1 MVRPSL
7 HRPPNPLTPNRTTSI
22 LPSPKSTENAMQF
35 TIVADDELAPLAR
48 QLAHALSLQ
57 EGHTGA
63 FWTVKHYKDNEA
75 TLSARQPVIFLG
87 DHELSRSYLDVLPSH
102 FSEYGVSYYY
112 EGAKAVLIADTPN
125 FVLERELK
133 ALQNIVEKT
142 KAALKA
148 REEEAAQSGA
158 AEEGAAGT
166 SAGFGATVSAAVFYP
181 HAAKVFYEALLFWDP
196 IMWLLD
202 APKRRQG
209 YRKLQYEYVLASFLG
224 NAFDAYV
231 NGIEPR

>member
-1 MVRPSL
+1 
-7 HRPPNPLTPNRTTSI
+7 
-22 LPSPKSTENAMQF
+22 MQF

-125 FVLERELK
+125 FVSKSELK

-142 KAALKA
+142 KKSLKS
-148 REEEAAQSGA
+148 REEEATRSGA
-158 AEEGAAGT
+158 VERYVAEA
-166 SAGFGATVSAAVFYP
+166 SAGFGLRLIAPVLSPTASLAFYYVP
-181 HAAKVFYEALLFWDP
+181 LFGGP
-196 IMWLLD
+196 ITSFFN
-202 APKRRQG
+202 ARKRRQG

>member
-1 MVRPSL
+1 
-7 HRPPNPLTPNRTTSI
+7 
-22 LPSPKSTENAMQF
+22 MQF

-102 FSEYGVSYYY
+102 FSDYGVSYYY
-112 EGAKAVLIADTPN
+112 EGAKAVLIADTPR

-133 ALQNIVEKT
+133 VLQNIVEKT

-181 HAAKVFYEALLFWDP
+181 QAAKVFYDPLLFGGP
-196 IMWLLD
+196 ITWFFNALE
-202 APKRRQG
+202 RRQG